1 MKLFSFTAF
10 LKTLYAA
17 GFVFILAMLLTGLP
31 YYLLPLSERPH
42 SDMHVQLKPAGVW
55 GHGLGI
61 VGSAMILLLLLY
73 SARKRRRFGLR
84 FGRLS
89 RWLDVH
95 IFFGVM
101 GPLLITLHTAM
112 KFHGI
117 VSISYF
123 SMVAVALS
131 GVFGRYVYMQIPRDA
146 RGHALGLEDARD
158 RLSSIQ
164 ESLVETY
171 GASRQAVQ
179 AVQDFA
185 SIGTTGGGS
194 KIRDILTSL
203 RQDITLKLR
212 ARRLRRRLSRG
223 DHPIPR
229 EMIDEVIGLA
239 REAALLQRRVTLL
252 NSMSELLHYWHV
264 FHKPFAYI
272 MLFVMIVH
280 VGVTVA
286 FGYKW
291 IF

>member
-131 GVFGRYVYMQIPRDA
+131 GVFGRYVYMQIPRYA